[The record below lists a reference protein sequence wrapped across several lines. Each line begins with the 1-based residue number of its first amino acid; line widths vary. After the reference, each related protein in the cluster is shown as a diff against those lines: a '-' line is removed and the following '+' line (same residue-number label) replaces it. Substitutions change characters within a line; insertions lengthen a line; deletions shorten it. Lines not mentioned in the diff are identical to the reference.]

1 MFMLFRVRS
10 STTPTNLKFC
20 LNANMSEL
28 LFEIGTEELPAGFQ
42 KPALAQLKKNFIKQA
57 KDLNLAHGLVETLGT
72 PRRLALLVEGLADS
86 QPDAREELLGPSKQ
100 AGFDVEGNPTKA
112 AMGFARSKGADVSDL
127 KVVATAK
134 GEYLMLVQEREGV
147 ATVELLPSILEELMS
162 GFSFAKSMRW
172 GNHTSSFARPIQW
185 LVALYDGK
193 TVPYSHEGV
202 DASNMSRGHRFMAN
216 EPVVMDGVAGYR
228 TILQNVS
235 VQVDPEE
242 RRNSV
247 LSEIQKAVAGTLDP
261 NVAKVAVD
269 EALVDTVCNLV
280 EKPFGVCGSFD
291 EKFLQLPDEA
301 LITSMREH
309 QKYFPVV
316 DQDNQ
321 LLPYFVAVNNTEVK
335 DINLTRT
342 GHERVLR
349 ARLEDAFFFF
359 TGDKQKK
366 LADRFDDLTGI
377 IFQEKL
383 GTMLDKTERIVK
395 LTGLL
400 AEQFVPDSVDD
411 ACRAARLCKT
421 DLLTDMVGEFP
432 SLQGNMGGAYALNDG
447 ETADVAL
454 AIQEHYFPK
463 RAGAELPSSA
473 LGAVVGLAD
482 RLDTLSG
489 CFGIGQIP
497 TGTTDPFG
505 LRRIS
510 LAILYIVEQFDWT
523 LSLHD
528 IVHKALS
535 LYGDKVNGGAETVE
549 QVVTFIRGRFVNDQ
563 LATGLDGE
571 AVDAVV
577 SVHFD
582 DINDSLKKIRALAA
596 IRGEDA
602 FAVLAASFKRIRNI
616 IKDNRTTDV
625 DEALLK
631 EDAEKELAA
640 VFMRLD
646 TEVQPMLDSHDYDK
660 ALAAMLALKAPVDE
674 FFNEVMVMDED
685 ESVRSN
691 RLNLLTAISVLFLK
705 VGDISKMQQ

>member
-1 MFMLFRVRS
+1 MAR
-10 STTPTNLKFC
+10 
-20 LNANMSEL
+20 NAN
-28 LFEIGTEELPAGFQ
+28 GTANAPIILV
-42 KPALAQLKKNFIKQA
+42 LNFHSITRYIKIMVQA
-57 KDLNLAHGLVETLGT
+57 K
-72 PRRLALLVEGLADS
+72 
-86 QPDAREELLGPSKQ
+86 
-100 AGFDVEGNPTKA
+100 
-112 AMGFARSKGADVSDL
+112 
-127 KVVATAK
+127 
-134 GEYLMLVQEREGV
+134 
-147 ATVELLPSILEELMS
+147 
-162 GFSFAKSMRW
+162 
-172 GNHTSSFARPIQW
+172 
-185 LVALYDGK
+185 
-193 TVPYSHEGV
+193 
-202 DASNMSRGHRFMAN
+202 
-216 EPVVMDGVAGYR
+216 
-228 TILQNVS
+228 
-235 VQVDPEE
+235 
-242 RRNSV
+242 
-247 LSEIQKAVAGTLDP
+247 
-261 NVAKVAVD
+261 
-269 EALVDTVCNLV
+269 
-280 EKPFGVCGSFD
+280 
-291 EKFLQLPDEA
+291 KFLQLPDEA

-510 LAILYIVEQFDWT
+510 LAILHIVEQFGWT
-523 LSLHD
+523 LSLQD
-528 IVHKALS
+528 IVYKALS

-563 LATGLDGE
+563 LGAGLDGE
-571 AVDAVV
+571 AVDAVI
-577 SVHFD
+577 SVQFD
-582 DINDSLKKIRALAA
+582 DVNDSLKKIRALAA

-616 IKDNRTTDV
+616 IKDNTTTDV
-625 DEALLK
+625 DKALLK

-646 TEVQPMLDSHDYDK
+646 TDVQPMLDSHDYDK
-660 ALAAMLALKAPVDE
+660 ALAAMLALKAPVDV

-685 ESVRSN
+685 ELVRSN